1 MPVKR
6 KTKAKVTSYIV
17 KKRKGGKY
25 YLNDAYSDYSSSGSS
40 RSSIISN
47 YSMDSAGGSSTQ
59 GAVNNEAKKR
69 KLHEAQL
76 IPGLAPG
83 KQWGFPNSIITKHR
97 YAALQSMASSAGS
110 LVRHAWSANSIYDP
124 DFTGTGHQ
132 PLYFDQYAAIY
143 DQYVVLGAKIT
154 ITFANRDTAKNAI
167 IGIVGEDDGTA
178 SPTIDTLMEC
188 NNSVSTI
195 LPPAGAGTVEMSLTY
210 EPQEAF
216 GVDAKADGFSQTS
229 VGTSPTEGYYWVMF
243 HIPADGTST
252 QTCDCKIEIEYTV
265 KYSELKTP
273 VQS

>member
-6 KTKAKVTSYIV
+6 RTKVKPRWSGKQLRTFRRYLRRAIDPYSHTSDNYESTSSEFAMEVTD
-17 KKRKGGKY
+17 K
-25 YLNDAYSDYSSSGSS
+25 
-40 RSSIISN
+40 
-47 YSMDSAGGSSTQ
+47 

-69 KLHEAQL
+69 RLHEAQL

-110 LVRHAWSANSIYDP
+110 LVRHAWCANSVYDP

-132 PLYFDQYAAIY
+132 PLYYDQYTAIY
-143 DQYVVLGAKIT
+143 DQYVVLGSKIT

-188 NNSVSTI
+188 NNSISTI
-195 LPPAGAGTVEMSLTY
+195 LPPAGAGTVELSLTF
-210 EPQEAF
+210 EPQEVF
-216 GVDAKADGFSQTS
+216 GVDAKSDGFSQTS
-229 VGTSPTEGYYWVMF
+229 VGTSPTEAFYWVMF
-243 HIPADGTST
+243 HVPTDGTST
-252 QTCDCKIEIEYTV
+252 QTCDCKVEIEYTV
-265 KYSELKTP
+265 KYAELKTP
-273 VQS
+273 IQS